1 MFCGTLEVAGVV
13 DSPWNLQEVLH
24 CSQVLVCVCGC
35 VHVCVSA
42 YVSMC
47 VSEWMYVC
55 VSECVFGGL

>member
-47 VSEWMYVC
+47 VSERMYVC
-55 VSECVFGGL
+55 V